1 MVGTYFGPS
10 NLYTISGSWSRF
22 SINRNQTK
30 MGIITLISDWGTRDY
45 YVAAVKGMI
54 YRFHPDVKIVDITHQ
69 IEHFNATEAAYV
81 LKNAARSFPDNTIH
95 IIGINT
101 EESLNHVHVVAYYNK
116 QYFIGTD
123 DGIFS
128 LIFDHK
134 PEKIVVLDIPLES
147 SSHTFSSRDRFA
159 KAATHLSLGG
169 SIEDLGPEKHDLENK
184 MLFSP
189 VIQEDTLKGMI
200 TYIDSYDNLIT
211 NITRDSFRKF
221 ISGSKF
227 EISFRNRKYKVTEI
241 LDSYGDVRPG
251 EIVALFTSNDI
262 LEIAINKGKA
272 ASLLGI
278 NKNDP
283 IAISRNN

>member
-1 MVGTYFGPS
+1 
-10 NLYTISGSWSRF
+10 
-22 SINRNQTK
+22 

-54 YRFHPDVKIVDITHQ
+54 YRFHPSAKIVDITHN
-69 IEHFNATEAAYV
+69 IEQFNSTEAAYV
-81 LKNAARSFPDNTIH
+81 LKNAAQSFPDNTIH

-101 EESLNHVHVVAYYNK
+101 EESINHVHVVALYNN

-134 PEKIVVLDIPLES
+134 PEKLVVLDIPLES
-147 SSHTFSSRDRFA
+147 SNHTFSSRDRFA

-169 SIEDLGPEKHDLENK
+169 SIDELGPEKFDMESK
-184 MLFSP
+184 MLFNP

-211 NITRDSFRKF
+211 NITRDSFKSF
-221 ISGSKF
+221 VTGSDF

-241 LDSYGDVRPG
+241 HDSYGDVRPG
-251 EIVALFTSNDI
+251 EIVALFTSNGI

-278 NKNDP
+278 DKNDP
-283 IAISRNN
+283 IAISRHG